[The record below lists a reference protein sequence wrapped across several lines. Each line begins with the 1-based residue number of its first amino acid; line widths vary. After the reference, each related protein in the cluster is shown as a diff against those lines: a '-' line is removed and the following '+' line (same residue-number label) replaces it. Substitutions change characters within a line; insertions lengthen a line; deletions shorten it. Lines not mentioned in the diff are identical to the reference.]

1 MNIIR
6 GIITIVTLM
15 FFIPIS
21 RYVIEK
27 LIEVI
32 KKYKSFISDIILYV
46 EKLAFNKV
54 KRRK

>member
-1 MNIIR
+1 MDIIR
-6 GIITIVTLM
+6 GIITIVALM

-27 LIEVI
+27 LIEII

>member
-1 MNIIR
+1 MDIIR
-6 GIITIVTLM
+6 GIITIVTLI

-32 KKYKSFISDIILYV
+32 KKYKSFISNIILYV

>member
-27 LIEVI
+27 LIEII

>member
-1 MNIIR
+1 MDIIR
-6 GIITIVTLM
+6 GIITIVALM

-21 RYVIEK
+21 RYIIEK

-32 KKYKSFISDIILYV
+32 KKYKSFISYIILYV
-46 EKLAFNKV
+46 EKLVFNKV